1 MATALRGN
9 IHWHDFGPVTGAE
22 LSGNRPALIVSNS
35 LLNRSLTTA
44 ITVPTSRAEPRE
56 RFRRQHVWL
65 NESQSY
71 ASTRQIRS
79 VLQEKLGEYIG
90 RASSRELQ
98 DVVSSITGRLW
109 REQTPGHLE
118 TPQGTRL
125 IQRGTV
131 LENLGQAGREEGT
144 NGLLVL
150 DYNAGNYM
158 AVVVDLEYRTRS
170 TESPVAVPVRIN
182 GESRPASALVHRI
195 RSLDMSQREL
205 TPTAMVDAEDAQQ
218 AIGRLLHMIED

>member
-1 MATALRGN
+1 MAIALRGN

-22 LSGNRPALIVSNS
+22 LSGNRPALIVSNTA
-35 LLNRSLTTA
+35 LNRSLTTS

-65 NESQSY
+65 NEGESY
-71 ASTRQIRS
+71 ASTRQIKS
-79 VLQEKLGEYIG
+79 VLQEKLGVYIG
-90 RASSRELQ
+90 RASSQELQ
-98 DVVSSITGRLW
+98 DIISSITGRLW
-109 REQTPGHLE
+109 KEQTPGHLA
-118 TPQGTRL
+118 TPQGPRL

-131 LENLGQAGREEGT
+131 LEKPGQAEREEGT

-158 AVVVDLEYRTRS
+158 AVVVDLEYRTRN

-182 GESRPASALVHRI
+182 GESRPASALIHRI
-195 RSLDMSQREL
+195 RSLDMSRREL
-205 TPTAMVDAEDAQQ
+205 TPTAMADTEDAQQ
-218 AIGRLLHMIED
+218 AISKLIRMIED